1 MSPYNP
7 GANPGATPGTASVGS
22 NDSADTQTVIGL
34 LGSLMPL
41 LLQIQMQSGQ
51 QLFQRGSWQQSPFA
65 TQPGFAQSAM
75 GPFAGPFAGPL
86 ATSGP
91 DQAGFNG
98 PFGGPFGDFAAANPL
113 LDQQAAVA
121 FVEDITADTLRTLSG
136 YLETYANQHQAL
148 QSCVPIITQAA
159 RAFAARDYAQTF
171 GLIWQAYRVIT
182 ALRAGNPQLPPPRAA
197 GIAGTSFST
206 STHVH

>member
-1 MSPYNP
+1 MSPY
-7 GANPGATPGTASVGS
+7 NPGATPGTASVGS

-51 QLFQRGSWQQSPFA
+51 QLFQRGLWQQGPFA
-65 TQPGFAQSAM
+65 NQPGFAQTAM
-75 GPFAGPFAGPL
+75 GPFAGPL
-86 ATSGP
+86 ATPGP
-91 DQAGFNG
+91 DQVGFNG

-121 FVEDITADTLRTLSG
+121 FVEDITADSLRTLSG
-136 YLETYANQHQAL
+136 YLETYANQHQVL

-197 GIAGTSFST
+197 GIAGTSFSA